1 MDGVTLTPLKII
13 PNTKGDI
20 LHAMKATD
28 ESFNGFGEAYFSC
41 LNKGAVKGWKKHTKM
56 TLNLIAVFGKIKI
69 VVFNQK
75 NYYEIILSKD
85 NYHRLTVIP
94 GLWVSFKG
102 LSEHNILLNLA
113 NIAHNPNESE
123 NVDLSSFDYDWDMD

>member
-20 LHAMKATD
+20 LHAMKVTD

-41 LNKGAVKGWKKHTKM
+41 LNQGAVKGWKKHTKM
-56 TLNLIAVFGKIKI
+56 TLNLIVVFGKIKI

-75 NYYEIILSKD
+75 NYYEVILSKD

-94 GLWVSFKG
+94 GLWVSFQG
-102 LSEHNILLNLA
+102 LSKHNILLNIA

-123 NVDLSSFDYDWDMD
+123 NVDLSSFDYDWD

>member
-20 LHAMKATD
+20 LHAMKVTD

-41 LNKGAVKGWKKHTKM
+41 LNQGAVKGWKKHTEM
-56 TLNLIAVFGKIKI
+56 TLNLIVVFGKIKI

-75 NYYEIILSKD
+75 NYYEVILSKD

-94 GLWVSFKG
+94 GLWVSFQG
-102 LSEHNILLNLA
+102 LSKHNILLNIA

-123 NVDLSSFDYDWDMD
+123 NVDLSSFDYDWD

>member
-13 PNTKGDI
+13 PNIKGDI

-41 LNKGAVKGWKKHTKM
+41 LNQGAVKGWKKHSEM
-56 TLNLIAVFGKIKI
+56 TLNLIVVFGKIKI

-75 NYYEIILSKD
+75 NYFEVILSKD

-94 GLWVSFKG
+94 GLWVSFQG
-102 LSEHNILLNLA
+102 LSKHNILLNLA

-123 NVDLSSFDYDWDMD
+123 NVDLSSFDYDWA

>member
-13 PNTKGDI
+13 PNIKGDI

-28 ESFNGFGEAYFSC
+28 KSFNGFGEAYFSC
-41 LNKGAVKGWKKHTKM
+41 LNQGAVKGWKKHTEM

-75 NYYEIILSKD
+75 NYYEVILSKD

-94 GLWVSFKG
+94 GLWVSFQG
-102 LSEHNILLNLA
+102 LSKHNILLNLA

-123 NVDLSSFDYDWDMD
+123 NVDLSSFDYDWD

>member
-20 LHAMKATD
+20 LHAMKVTD

-41 LNKGAVKGWKKHTKM
+41 LNQGAVKGWKKHTEM
-56 TLNLIAVFGKIKI
+56 TLNLIVVFGKIKI

-75 NYYEIILSKD
+75 NYYEVILSKD
-85 NYHRLTVIP
+85 NYHRLTVTP
-94 GLWVSFKG
+94 GLWVSFQG
-102 LSEHNILLNLA
+102 LSKHNILLNIA

-123 NVDLSSFDYDWDMD
+123 NVDLSSFDYDWD

>member
-1 MDGVTLTPLKII
+1 
-13 PNTKGDI
+13 
-20 LHAMKATD
+20 
-28 ESFNGFGEAYFSC
+28 
-41 LNKGAVKGWKKHTKM
+41 M

-75 NYYEIILSKD
+75 NYYEVILSKD

-94 GLWVSFKG
+94 GLWVSFQG
-102 LSEHNILLNLA
+102 LSKHNILLNLA

-123 NVDLSSFDYDWDMD
+123 NVDLSSFDYDWD